1 MKKGF
6 LIFIIFLTV
15 ALGIYLS
22 GPKPETPVLSKTI
35 PVVPNESSALEAYVA
50 TNESKHPVRPGNE
63 ARIVWGDSTKKKTP
77 YSVVYLH
84 GFFASEKEGDP
95 VHLDFAKEFGC
106 NLYLARLADHGIDTV
121 DQLINFTV
129 DRGWESAKQALA
141 IGKTLGDKVI
151 LMSTSSGGTF
161 ALLLAAEYPDDVDA
175 LINMSPNIRINHP
188 VAFVANDP
196 WGLQIGRIVEGGK
209 FHLAP
214 SDSIRKKYWYEK
226 FRLEA
231 IAQLQELLEEKMN
244 ADTFNKIHCP
254 SLTLYYFKSETEQDP
269 QVKVSAMLDM
279 HKELGTP
286 DSLKVAIAM
295 PNAGAHVLG
304 SSLASKDVEGVYQ
317 EIRKFAI
324 EKLHLTSN
332 TN

>member
-1 MKKGF
+1 
-6 LIFIIFLTV
+6 
-15 ALGIYLS
+15 LGIYLS
-22 GPKPETPVLSKTI
+22 GPKPETPVLSKAM
-35 PVVPNESSALEAYVA
+35 PVVPTEPSALEDYIES
-50 TNESKHPVRPGNE
+50 NESKHPVRPGNE
-63 ARIVWGDSTKKKTP
+63 ARIVWSDDSTKRKTP

-95 VHLDFAKEFGC
+95 VHKDFAKEFGC

-141 IGKTLGDKVI
+141 IGKALGEKVI

-161 ALLLAAEYPDDVDA
+161 ALLLAAEFPDDVDV

-188 VAFVANDP
+188 LAFVGNDP
-196 WGLQIGRIVEGGK
+196 WGVHIGRLAEGGK
-209 FHLAP
+209 YHV
-214 SDSIRKKYWYEK
+214 SIMDSLRARYWYEK

-231 IAQLQELLEEKMN
+231 VAQLQELLEEKMN
-244 ADTFNKIHCP
+244 AATFNKIHCP
-254 SLTLYYFKSETEQDP
+254 SLTLYYYKIETEQDP

-279 HKELGTP
+279 HKQLGTP
-286 DSLKVAIAM
+286 DSLKVAVSM

-304 SSLASKDVEGVYQ
+304 SSLASKDVAGVYE

-324 EKLHLTSN
+324 EKLHLISN
-332 TN
+332 NQ